1 MGPRLFDR
9 KSESDVRN
17 KAVNVGQI
25 LGKTGEDKNGL
36 YILKFMQTPGL
47 PIEQVFKPVLRGANK
62 KPTASHLPGPPLL
75 SQETI
80 IA

>member
-1 MGPRLFDR
+1 MGPRLFDP

-17 KAVNVGQI
+17 KAVNVEQI

-47 PIEQVFKPVLRGANK
+47 PI
-62 KPTASHLPGPPLL
+62 
-75 SQETI
+75 
-80 IA
+80 